1 MANKKIEFKDF
12 FNAGDILAILVIVAG
27 VLLAIFI
34 DDIAIKMIGISVA
47 LLGAIALF
55 MLISQRLTDIVDSK
69 AINKKNKKEYEVT
82 TTYNTSGV
90 RKTVEN
96 FDFSLSEDE
105 LYSKKSE
112 IKEIK
117 IDNDKDLS
125 LKENFNNKETENKID
140 ENSINNKNTTSNTI
154 FNDNYSSVRIIGTYK
169 QTKNI
174 NQKEDEAKEIDN
186 IKIEN
191 KNNDKNID
199 EIQIEPI
206 IQNKIEEKE
215 QEKIAKNDFPKHYF
229 FEKDI
234 LIGEEPKTE
243 FDYFISRILL
253 ILKSLTDTRSAFLLL
268 VDNKKENFTIESYS
282 SDIQLNFSS
291 KKIYPIANDII
302 SQIIINSKPE
312 ILTELNPLSI
322 KDLIPYYTNE
332 VNVKSFIGIPVIW
345 NDNVIAVLT
354 ADSEVEDAYD
364 SASVSLMGQFTKL
377 ISGLI
382 KSYTHKIDLIEA
394 AKTLEIIS
402 KFQIIELS
410 NKFSAEYLYENVCKN
425 LLTIFDGFTNGI
437 CVYDYDN
444 DKWNINYLVSKNEV
458 QKNIPFN
465 LVNSLLGK
473 TIINGET
480 IYKSGLD
487 LVNILRT
494 HSDEEKFKSGEFL
507 SVPIRT
513 QSGVYGALFIESTPY
528 EKLTNF
534 DISILEILANHLG
547 ATIERINLIRLY
559 QTSSI
564 KDKGTGLFN
573 SNAFFERLEE
583 ELERYNENQD
593 KNLSLLLFRIDK
605 YSSIDPELH
614 SERLELA
621 KNSVLHISK
630 KYFKKYEPVG
640 RIDAETYGALL
651 INKDF
656 TNAKLIGER
665 FRNEVANTM
674 IEYENVKFNVTISVG
689 ISHIAK
695 GMSLN
700 TFVSNSINAL
710 SKAMEVNN
718 YVQVYN

>member
-12 FNAGDILAILVIVAG
+12 FNAGDILAVLVIVAG

-55 MLISQRLTDIVDSK
+55 MLISQRLTDIVDTK
-69 AINKKNKKEYEVT
+69 AIKKKNKKEYEVT

-96 FDFSLSEDE
+96 FDYSLSEDE
-105 LYSKKSE
+105 LYPKKSDV
-112 IKEIK
+112 KENK
-117 IDNDKDLS
+117 NENAEVLN
-125 LKENFNNKETENKID
+125 LKENIEIKETENKTD
-140 ENSINNKNTTSNTI
+140 ENPINNKNTLSNPI
-154 FNDNYSSVRIIGTYK
+154 YNDNYSSVRIVGIYK
-169 QTKNI
+169 SNKNI
-174 NQKEDEAKEIDN
+174 ENLKNETKEP
-186 IKIEN
+186 
-191 KNNDKNID
+191 DKNIIND
-199 EIQIEPI
+199 KINDQNINDIQQEPI
-206 IQNKIEEKE
+206 IQTKIEEK
-215 QEKIAKNDFPKHYF
+215 EKIAKNDFPKHYF

-268 VDNKKENFTIESYS
+268 VDNKKENFTIESYA
-282 SDIQLNFSS
+282 SDIQLDFSS

-345 NDNVIAVLT
+345 NENVIAVLT
-354 ADSEVEDAYD
+354 ADSVFEDAYD

-410 NKFSAEYLYENVCKN
+410 NKFSTEYLYENVCKN
-425 LLTIFDGFTNGI
+425 LLSIFDGFTNGI

-444 DKWNINYLVSKNEV
+444 DKWNINYLVSKNQV
-458 QKNIPFN
+458 KKNIPFN
-465 LVNSLLGK
+465 LVSSLLGK

-494 HSDEEKFKSGEFL
+494 HPDEEKFKSGEFL

-528 EKLTNF
+528 EKLTDF

-559 QTSSI
+559 QSSSI

-605 YSSIDPELH
+605 YSSIDPDLH

-640 RIDAETYGALL
+640 RIDTETYGALL

>member
-12 FNAGDILAILVIVAG
+12 FNAGDILAVLVIVAG

-55 MLISQRLTDIVDSK
+55 MLISQRLTDIVDTK

-96 FDFSLSEDE
+96 FDYSLSEDE
-105 LYSKKSE
+105 LYPKKSDV
-112 IKEIK
+112 KENK
-117 IDNDKDLS
+117 NENAEVLN
-125 LKENFNNKETENKID
+125 LKENIEIKETENKTD
-140 ENSINNKNTTSNTI
+140 ENPINNKNTLSNPI
-154 FNDNYSSVRIIGTYK
+154 YNDNYSSVRIVGIYK
-169 QTKNI
+169 SNKNI
-174 NQKEDEAKEIDN
+174 ENLKNETKEP
-186 IKIEN
+186 
-191 KNNDKNID
+191 DKNIIND
-199 EIQIEPI
+199 KINDQNINDIQQEPI
-206 IQNKIEEKE
+206 IQTKIEEK
-215 QEKIAKNDFPKHYF
+215 EKIAKNDFPKHYF

-268 VDNKKENFTIESYS
+268 VDNKKENFTIESYA
-282 SDIQLNFSS
+282 SDIQLDFSS

-345 NDNVIAVLT
+345 NENVIAVLT
-354 ADSEVEDAYD
+354 ADSVFEDAYD

-410 NKFSAEYLYENVCKN
+410 NKFSTEYLYENVCKN
-425 LLTIFDGFTNGI
+425 LLSIFDGFTNGI

-444 DKWNINYLVSKNEV
+444 DKWNINYLVSKNQV
-458 QKNIPFN
+458 KKNIPFN
-465 LVNSLLGK
+465 LVSSLLGK

-494 HSDEEKFKSGEFL
+494 HPDEEKFKSGEFL

-513 QSGVYGALFIESTPY
+513 HSGVYGALFIESTPY
-528 EKLTNF
+528 EKLTDF

-559 QTSSI
+559 QSSSI

-605 YSSIDPELH
+605 YSSIDPDLH

-640 RIDAETYGALL
+640 RIDTETYGALL